1 VQLFPDPVRAPGP
14 AIALPFTQ
22 LNSTTG
28 QITHLL
34 YHAKG
39 KGPRSVVSHSQGCLQ
54 VRNAALT
61 AALTAGQAW
70 TRRNLLWTAT
80 GLPISDVEIW
90 PWPKKFH
97 GLVNP
102 GYGVAQVIG
111 LQGGPGTVDAILL
124 KNPHHEPTANYFPK
138 IEPSWLLP

>member
-1 VQLFPDPVRAPGP
+1 MERALSLFAT
-14 AIALPFTQ
+14 AALAAT
-22 LNSTTG
+22 LAAALAATLAATL
-28 QITHLL
+28 TATLT
-34 YHAKG
+34 
-39 KGPRSVVSHSQGCLQ
+39 
-54 VRNAALT
+54 AALT